1 MSHEIR
7 TPMNGIIGM
16 TQIALETDLRPEV
29 REYLTMVKS
38 SADSL
43 LTLLNDILDFSKIES
58 GKFEFE
64 SLPFPLRET
73 MGQTMKTL
81 GHLAHRK
88 DLELAWHVAPD
99 VPDWLVGDSGRLRQV
114 LVNLVGNAIK
124 FTERGEVV
132 LSATLARSAAA
143 WAELHFAVRD
153 TGIGISADKLT
164 LIFAAFTQ
172 ADPSN
177 TRKYGGMGL
186 GLTIVQRLVT
196 MMDGTVKV
204 ESEPGRGSTFHF
216 TVRLPLPENTFVPPA
231 LEDASAVRGL
241 HVLVVDDNQTN
252 RLILAEILK
261 DWGMTSQTAASG
273 REALEILRRQG
284 AGTPFRLA
292 VIDAQMPEMDGL
304 MLARQLQTISQFP
317 NLPIVMLSSIS
328 LPGDNEADRQSG
340 IFARLT
346 KPVQPTELL
355 NAILHAIETPAAL
368 ASAQNDDA
376 PERQRN
382 RTPPLRVLL
391 AEDNAVN
398 RQVVTKLLE
407 KRGHLV
413 IAATNGREALAVLEH
428 ETIDLILM
436 DVQMPDIDGLEAIR
450 MIRQKEKMS
459 GRHVPIISVTAHAM
473 KGDRENCI
481 AAGADDYVPKPVK
494 PADLFRA
501 MKLCCANRE
510 VILPMEQQ
518 SVNASEILE
527 RCQEDRALLAEI
539 VGLFDS
545 GSQTLLRDL
554 AVGIEQS
561 DAVKLARTA
570 HSLKGSIANFTKGPA
585 YRAVEKLE
593 QHARQNDLASVR
605 AGFPAVEIA
614 IQQLKEELAPFR
626 SAEPGESAPVPLDVH
641 SERA

>member
-88 DLELAWHVAPD
+88 DLELAWHVALD

-143 WAELHFAVRD
+143 WAEVHFAVRD

-231 LEDASAVRGL
+231 LEDA
-241 HVLVVDDNQTN
+241 
-252 RLILAEILK
+252 
-261 DWGMTSQTAASG
+261 
-273 REALEILRRQG
+273 
-284 AGTPFRLA
+284 
-292 VIDAQMPEMDGL
+292 
-304 MLARQLQTISQFP
+304 
-317 NLPIVMLSSIS
+317 
-328 LPGDNEADRQSG
+328 
-340 IFARLT
+340 
-346 KPVQPTELL
+346 
-355 NAILHAIETPAAL
+355 
-368 ASAQNDDA
+368 
-376 PERQRN
+376 
-382 RTPPLRVLL
+382 
-391 AEDNAVN
+391 
-398 RQVVTKLLE
+398 
-407 KRGHLV
+407 
-413 IAATNGREALAVLEH
+413 
-428 ETIDLILM
+428 
-436 DVQMPDIDGLEAIR
+436 
-450 MIRQKEKMS
+450 
-459 GRHVPIISVTAHAM
+459 
-473 KGDRENCI
+473 
-481 AAGADDYVPKPVK
+481 
-494 PADLFRA
+494 
-501 MKLCCANRE
+501 
-510 VILPMEQQ
+510 
-518 SVNASEILE
+518 
-527 RCQEDRALLAEI
+527 
-539 VGLFDS
+539 
-545 GSQTLLRDL
+545 
-554 AVGIEQS
+554 
-561 DAVKLARTA
+561 
-570 HSLKGSIANFTKGPA
+570 
-585 YRAVEKLE
+585 
-593 QHARQNDLASVR
+593 
-605 AGFPAVEIA
+605 
-614 IQQLKEELAPFR
+614 
-626 SAEPGESAPVPLDVH
+626 
-641 SERA
+641 